1 VGITGHISVIGVLVR
16 RGIHPVPDTE
26 KKAEDDDYGA
36 DDEKAAGRTV
46 PGFAFLI
53 GVVFLIPVTLRR
65 SSGDVVE
72 RKGVFLD

>member
-1 VGITGHISVIGVLVR
+1 VGVTGDISIVGILVD
-16 RGIHPVPDTE
+16 RGIHPVSDTE
-26 KKAEDDDYGA
+26 KETEDDDYGA
-36 DDEKAAGRTV
+36 DDEKTAGRTV